1 MELVPSDR
9 ERGLQ
14 TPVWTSYQS
23 ILLQAGC
30 TVSLSPSLGKGSG
43 TLCPP
48 WKLGRCETQAPQTL
62 CHGHP
67 LAQPPTPF
75 RDAGLSLPGAHTPT
89 PQPVGVE
96 PGEGGAP
103 LVPGGSE
110 AWPTAVCHPLPC
122 KGPGLSPGPPRAGH
136 VQDLRKGTAASTP
149 TPAPRAAH
157 MIQGPQASSHH
168 HSPLCPC
175 PVSSDLAGQKPGVL
189 GSPAGRTREMKGLPR
204 PRCLWARVP

>member
-75 RDAGLSLPGAHTPT
+75 RDAGLSLPGAHTP
-89 PQPVGVE
+89 
-96 PGEGGAP
+96 
-103 LVPGGSE
+103 
-110 AWPTAVCHPLPC
+110 
-122 KGPGLSPGPPRAGH
+122 PPS
-136 VQDLRKGTAASTP
+136 L
-149 TPAPRAAH
+149 
-157 MIQGPQASSHH
+157 
-168 HSPLCPC
+168 L
-175 PVSSDLAGQKPGVL
+175 
-189 GSPAGRTREMKGLPR
+189 E
-204 PRCLWARVP
+204 